1 MDLSPFERAIKTG
14 LKVTR
19 QTQGVPITYRRNSTN
34 VRIDRALQG
43 RTDKQV
49 IDVGGEEQVIQIQ
62 DWYIAVEDLSS
73 LGTPQ
78 RGDLIIR
85 KIDGVTYTFSVEC
98 RLLGETEWDWSDTAK
113 SQYVI
118 HTRKDGSSSFEVSQ
132 PTGYDLSG
140 NELLP

>member
-14 LKVTR
+14 LRVTR
-19 QTQGVPITYRRNSTN
+19 RTQGVAITYRRNSTN
-34 VRIDRALQG
+34 VKVRHALQG
-43 RTDKQV
+43 RTDKLT
-49 IDVGGEEQVIQIQ
+49 IDVGGDEQVVETQ
-62 DWYIAVEDLSS
+62 DWYIAVEDIAS

-98 RLLGETEWDWSDTAK
+98 PTIGEMEWDWSDTAK
-113 SQYVI
+113 SQYI
-118 HTRKDGSSSFEVSQ
+118 IRTRKDGAYEVSQ
-132 PTGYDLSG
+132 PTGFDISG